1 MKTLQSRLDD
11 QATTNEGNAQLGEA
25 ERKNLQERAEQAED
39 RALTVS
45 YRQRTF
51 NSNIFSLLL
60 KLKN

>member
-45 YRQRTF
+45 F
-51 NSNIFSLLL
+51 
-60 KLKN
+60 